1 MRSAERII
9 QARRFTSLT
18 QEHLHQFG
26 VVMKRAKH
34 FLTARGMAPARLG
47 EMDTQAVR
55 RQILFGGK
63 AVRSA
68 LVTQQLDLFAQA
80 G

>member
-1 MRSAERII
+1 
-9 QARRFTSLT
+9 
-18 QEHLHQFG
+18 
-26 VVMKRAKH
+26 MKRAKH
-34 FLTARGMAPARLG
+34 FLTCRGMAPAALG
-47 EMDTQAVR
+47 ELDEQSVR

-68 LVTQQLDLFAQA
+68 LVTQQLDLFAQV